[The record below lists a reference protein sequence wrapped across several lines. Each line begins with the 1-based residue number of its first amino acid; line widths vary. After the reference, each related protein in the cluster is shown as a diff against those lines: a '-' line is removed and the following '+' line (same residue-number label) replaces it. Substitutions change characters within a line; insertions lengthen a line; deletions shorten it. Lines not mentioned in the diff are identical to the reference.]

1 MIPSQRTQRRFFFLH
16 WLPPILWLWEIIWW
30 DKPLKTQN
38 SSGFDLLATFTS
50 STNQRRWSCTTSS
63 LFFLR
68 HRTNTTSSFLMSFA
82 VNVLEY
88 KDHPRNERGSYVKTN
103 NADKLDFEIAI
114 FLRLRYICICCS
126 CHRAIHSFIYTWFVY
141 VLIFTHISHHLDGCT
156 FVLPIPCLTTVSFCY
171 INLSSRQRSRLY
183 RPSKELPLKQRFYIE
198 ANQNYM
204 QCNNVEYM
212 K

>member
-1 MIPSQRTQRRFFFLH
+1 MTLRDHLVGQAIENAKFK
-16 WLPPILWLWEIIWW
+16 WLWSLGNFYLFNQPTTMI
-30 DKPLKTQN
+30 LHH
-38 SSGFDLLATFTS
+38 FFT
-50 STNQRRWSCTTSS
+50 
-63 LFFLR
+63 FFLR